1 MIESLFLLKNPD
13 NIFLSGNLEFLR
25 NYVIINCQKKALK
38 IKFAFK
44 VERI

>member
-1 MIESLFLLKNPD
+1 MFNNIIRVCN

-25 NYVIINCQKKALK
+25 NYVIINCQKKTALK